1 MPPRFL
7 HEDHVTYDAELFF
20 PNVQSCAAVIVT
32 STGSAAIG
40 GYHITVASNTTE
52 LDAVGQYISNGL
64 NGNINRVYVVGNYSR
79 DGASGAGANGRLGAA
94 LRVALNYPGHVW
106 FLQSSSQWMNS
117 GIAVAVQ
124 YSGVRP
130 GALEIRVAPPGD
142 WRLSSQRAAAGA
154 EMRWV
159 RPTGALR
166 PVIGTVQEADF
177 TGAQTPYALGSF
189 SVG

>member
-1 MPPRFL
+1 MPPRYL
-7 HEDHVTYDAELFF
+7 HEDHVTYDADLFF

-32 STGSAAIG
+32 STGSTAIG
-40 GYHITVASNTTE
+40 GYHITVGSSTTE
-52 LDAVGQYISNGL
+52 LDAAGQYISAGL

-106 FLQSSSQWMNS
+106 FLQSSSAWMNN
-117 GIAVAVQ
+117 GIAVAAQ
-124 YSGVRP
+124 YSATRAGV
-130 GALEIRVAPPGD
+130 LEIRVAPPGD
-142 WRLSSQRAAAGA
+142 WRLTGQRAVAGP

-159 RPTGALR
+159 RPNGTLR
-166 PVIGTVQEADF
+166 LVTATVQEAAF
-177 TGAQTPYALGSF
+177 SGTQNPYALGSF